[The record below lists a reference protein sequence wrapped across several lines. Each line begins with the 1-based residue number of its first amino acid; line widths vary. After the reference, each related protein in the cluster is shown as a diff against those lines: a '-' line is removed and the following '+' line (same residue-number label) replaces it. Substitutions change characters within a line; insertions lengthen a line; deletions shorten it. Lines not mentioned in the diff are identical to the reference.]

1 MAPALADNLD
11 PKPKVTLY
19 GVDWCPWVRKAR
31 SWLDGNGIDY
41 DMVRV
46 PDFPRER
53 SIVLQESDQYLVPVI
68 VVQNDVERHVFLEE
82 TDRKLGELLRVDA

>member
-1 MAPALADNLD
+1 
-11 PKPKVTLY
+11 
-19 GVDWCPWVRKAR
+19 
-31 SWLDGNGIDY
+31 
-41 DMVRV
+41 MVRV

-82 TDRKLGELLRVDA
+82 TDRKLGELLRVGA

>member
-11 PKPKVTLY
+11 PKPKATLY

-82 TDRKLGELLRVDA
+82 TDRKLGELLRVGA